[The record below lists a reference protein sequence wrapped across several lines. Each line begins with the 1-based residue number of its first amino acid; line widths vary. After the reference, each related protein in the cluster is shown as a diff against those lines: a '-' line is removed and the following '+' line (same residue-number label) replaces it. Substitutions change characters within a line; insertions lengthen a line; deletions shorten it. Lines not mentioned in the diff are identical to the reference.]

1 MVGQIY
7 LDHAGSTLHADSQ
20 VRKAFEDISQNIYG
34 NPHSANSLG
43 NRTSHTINKIRDS
56 ILHFFNTTSKD
67 YSVIFTSGKTV
78 LYSILTQLSGC
89 TASLKLI
96 GETFPW
102 SSSSK
107 FLYLL
112 ENHNSVLGIREYAL
126 SNGASFK
133 ALSMEEL
140 MMLDNT
146 SPTSVSDAYHL
157 IAFPAENNFSG
168 EKTDL
173 NIVKNKNE

>member
-67 YSVIFTSGKTV
+67 YSVIFTSGKTT
-78 LYSILTQLSGC
+78 LPSILTQVRLYCLFKTYWRNVSLVFIEQIPIFTRESQLSPRH
-89 TASLKLI
+89 SRIRSIKRR
-96 GETFPW
+96 
-102 SSSSK
+102 
-107 FLYLL
+107 FLQSAVYGRT
-112 ENHNSVLGIREYAL
+112 NDVRQH
-126 SNGASFK
+126 
-133 ALSMEEL
+133 
-140 MMLDNT
+140 
-146 SPTSVSDAYHL
+146 
-157 IAFPAENNFSG
+157 
-168 EKTDL
+168 
-173 NIVKNKNE
+173 